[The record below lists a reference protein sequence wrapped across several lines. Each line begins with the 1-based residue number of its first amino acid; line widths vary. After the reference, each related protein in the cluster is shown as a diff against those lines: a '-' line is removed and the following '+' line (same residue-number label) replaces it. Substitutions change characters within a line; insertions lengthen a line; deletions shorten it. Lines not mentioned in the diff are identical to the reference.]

1 MGKKASKAYIYAT
14 LEGSLNECGE
24 SIVEIK
30 IEARPHNGEKSVYL
44 LSPVFDENNEIT
56 NLNFSLF
63 NANKKETKTLWG
75 DELERAK
82 KGIYNDFKYKPI
94 SEEELKKI
102 ADDIVRNLKVKHE
115 KKT

>member
-1 MGKKASKAYIYAT
+1 M
-14 LEGSLNECGE
+14 
-24 SIVEIK
+24 
-30 IEARPHNGEKSVYL
+30 
-44 LSPVFDENNEIT
+44 
-56 NLNFSLF
+56 NFSLF